1 MQTRRKLRQ
10 SVVGCVLSRRNWPW
24 VMVHSTEPSCI
35 VSQKVVSRDV
45 QLLTAVWLLQC
56 LSQPPLPSQTTD
68 PSSHPTPPPLALA
81 PAPEVARPLVCPP
94 LGSQTAVSSSSLW
107 NLRSRSLGACGVECP
122 CDNDLLPL
130 WQARLFPGLLQLFC
144 TQPPLRVSSWQSTPV
159 ISQAFDP

>member
-35 VSQKVVSRDV
+35 VSQKVVSRDL

-68 PSSHPTPPPLALA
+68 PSFRTPRPTPPPLALA
-81 PAPEVARPLVCPP
+81 PALEVARPLVCPP
-94 LGSQTAVSSSSLW
+94 LGSQTAVSSSCLW
-107 NLRSRSLGACGVECP
+107 NLRSCSLEACGVEYP

-130 WQARLFPGLLQLFC
+130 WQARLFPGLLQLLC
-144 TQPPLRVSSWQSTPV
+144 TQPPLECLRG
-159 ISQAFDP
+159 SQRQ